1 MCVKIRTYVCDV
13 YVCLLLGLGG
23 GLCIGFLLDG
33 GLVIQLLFGLGFG
46 FGGLLDL
53 GHQLLLC
60 VCVCQDSNIHTY

>member
-33 GLVIQLLFGLGFG
+33 GLVIQLLLLNVLGPPYVEI
-46 FGGLLDL
+46 
-53 GHQLLLC
+53 
-60 VCVCQDSNIHTY
+60 VCRRRSVGI